1 MVREFTSEEIV
12 KIGQL
17 RSLLIAEKASP
28 PPNET
33 FEDDYYLVKWLR
45 ARNLDVSKA
54 HEMLLASLAWR
65 RENRIDGILDREGE
79 VPEKY
84 KKTNPTGYFG
94 DDEDG
99 NPILCLPLG
108 RYKNRDTIADIGL
121 QAFLRFYFAWMES
134 VANFLKEKEAE
145 TGKKG
150 LQIIQLVDMECYS
163 IREIMYQPVRE
174 FVKESQA
181 ILSANYPESLK
192 VMLIINAPS
201 VFALAFK
208 LVKHLLPK
216 ETLAKIDI
224 YGQDE
229 EEWKR
234 VLRSKCAQLNKV
246 PVRWGG
252 TLISKDIF
260 GAEGTE
266 ACVWS
271 HGPIALSFFTDDVID
286 SHGFKKVK
294 VGARDKYKM
303 DVFTTSSRSEIR
315 WRFNTE
321 DHDIGFQVVC
331 PRGSTLVPWRR
342 LDSHNSM
349 QEGTITCETVGK
361 YQLVFDNSFSYT
373 KAKMV
378 KYYVQ
383 VVEEGEDEDDNLQDV
398 ELIDTG
404 YDHHFSESMVEN
416 I

>member
-1 MVREFTSEEIV
+1 
-12 KIGQL
+12 
-17 RSLLIAEKASP
+17 
-28 PPNET
+28 
-33 FEDDYYLVKWLR
+33 
-45 ARNLDVSKA
+45 
-54 HEMLLASLAWR
+54 MLLASLAWR
-65 RENRIDGILDREGE
+65 RENRIDGIFDREGE

-84 KKTNPTGYFG
+84 KITNPTGYFG
-94 DDEDG
+94 DDKDG
-99 NPILCLPLG
+99 NSIVCLPLG
-108 RYKNRDTIADIGL
+108 RYKNRDTMAEIGL
-121 QAFLRFYFAWMES
+121 PAFLRLYFAWMEI
-134 VANFLKEKEAE
+134 VTKLLKEREAE

-150 LQIIQLVDMECYS
+150 LQVIQLVDMECYS

-174 FVKESQA
+174 FVKVSQA
-181 ILSANYPESLK
+181 IVSANYPESLK

-208 LVKHLLPK
+208 LVRHLMPK

-234 VLRSKCAQLNKV
+234 VLRSKCAHLNKV

-252 TLISKDIF
+252 TLKSTDIF
-260 GAEGTE
+260 GTAGTE
-266 ACVWS
+266 ASVWS
-271 HGPIALSFFTDDVID
+271 GIVPLSFFTDDVID

-383 VVEEGEDEDDNLQDV
+383 VVEDGDDENEDLHNVD
-398 ELIDTG
+398 LIDTE
-404 YDHHFSESMVEN
+404 YHQCLSRSFSFPMHGDVVS
-416 I
+416 

>member
-1 MVREFTSEEIV
+1 MVREFTSEEIA

-17 RSLLIAEKASP
+17 RSLLTAGKVSP
-28 PPNET
+28 PLNET

-54 HEMLLASLAWR
+54 QEMLLTSLAWR
-65 RENRIDGILDREGE
+65 RENRIDGILDREE
-79 VPEKY
+79 DDVPLKY
-84 KKTNPTGYFG
+84 KRIYPVAIFG
-94 DDEDG
+94 DDVEG
-99 NPILCLPLG
+99 NPIMCLPLG
-108 RYKNRDTIADIGL
+108 RFNHRDNIPELGIERL
-121 QAFLRFYFAWMES
+121 LRFNMYFMETM
-134 VANFLKEKEAE
+134 VKIVRDKEVE
-145 TGKKG
+145 TGKRG
-150 LQIIQLVDMECYS
+150 LQLIQIIDMEQYS
-163 IREIMYQPVRE
+163 FKELTCKPAREYIAETQKVLE
-174 FVKESQA
+174 
-181 ILSANYPESLK
+181 ANYPEILK
-192 VMLIINAPS
+192 SMLIINAPKI
-201 VFALAFK
+201 FALAFK

-216 ETLAKIDI
+216 ETLAKMDI
-224 YGQDE
+224 YGQHED
-229 EEWKR
+229 EWKD
-234 VLRSKCAQLNKV
+234 VLRSRCAQLNKL

-252 TLISKDIF
+252 TLKSTDVW
-260 GAEGTE
+260 GADDVN
-266 ACVWS
+266 VWLD
-271 HGPIALSFFTDDVID
+271 GPIPLSYFTDDVID

-303 DVFTTSSRSEIR
+303 DVLTTSSRSEIR

-321 DHDIGFQVVC
+321 GHDIGFQVVC

-383 VVEEGEDEDDNLQDV
+383 VVEEDEDDNLQDV

-404 YDHHFSESMVEN
+404 SEHNIGKSTVEN
-416 I
+416 S